1 VFECGACNGDGIGE
15 VDGLFAQG
23 GMNEVFLSWG
33 ANDCAD
39 SYNIYD
45 GGELVGSS
53 PGLGFVHDDNGS
65 GFGLGWYETHCYT
78 VTAVAA
84 DGTESAAS
92 GEMCATTLPYV
103 TAGLQLDTSMADQ
116 GIVNVIMVN
125 FLPVGGY
132 QFNASVS
139 GADLVAAVDG
149 SGLLTAQVG
158 GNGNVIG
165 FSLEGNV
172 IPPAPGGQLLASL
185 VLSHSASSA
194 VSVSLSDFVFAGMY
208 NGEVVDMYVCDTD
221 FTIVHTC
228 KYKVTQAYGNST
240 TC

>member
-1 VFECGACNGDGIGE
+1 VEDCAGVCGGDSALDECGACDGDGIGG
-15 VDGLFAQG
+15 VDGLAAQG

-33 ANDCAD
+33 ANDCAA
-39 SYNIYD
+39 SYNVYD

-53 PGLGFVHDDNGS
+53 PVNGFVHDDDGS
-65 GFGLGWYETHCYT
+65 GFGLGWMEDHCYT

-84 DGTESAAS
+84 DGTEGTAS
-92 GEMCATTLPYV
+92 SEACAQTLPFV

-132 QFNASVS
+132 QFDASVS

-158 GNGNVIG
+158 GNGTVIG
-165 FSLEGNV
+165 FSMEGNV

-185 VLSHSASSA
+185 VLSSSSSGT
-194 VSVSLSDFVFAGMY
+194 VSVSLSNFVFAGMY
-208 NGEVVDMYVCDTD
+208 NGDVV
-221 FTIVHTC
+221 
-228 KYKVTQAYGNST
+228 
-240 TC
+240 